1 MVKAMAAA
9 TAIPHF
15 NFMDEFDVTTLADL
29 VSSLNTPPPFSPSSS
44 SSPSPSSSS
53 SVRSPAKGAEREV
66 GLKLTHLPFLVKALS
81 VALLRFPALNA
92 TVDPDVTTIRC
103 SGARAYRTPLCHSET
118 LL

>member
-9 TAIPHF
+9 AAIPHF

-29 VSSLNTPPPFSPSSS
+29 VSGFNTPAS
-44 SSPSPSSSS
+44 SSPSPSSKSQGGNS
-53 SVRSPAKGAEREV
+53 ASDA

-81 VALLRFPALNA
+81 LALLHFPTLNA

-103 SGARAYRTPLCHSET
+103 SGERPPHTVACLQQVLAL
-118 LL
+118 